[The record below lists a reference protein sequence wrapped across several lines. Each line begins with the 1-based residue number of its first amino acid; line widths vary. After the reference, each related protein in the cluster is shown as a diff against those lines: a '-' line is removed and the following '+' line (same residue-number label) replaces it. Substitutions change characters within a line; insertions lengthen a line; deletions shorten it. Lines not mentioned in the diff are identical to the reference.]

1 MQFFV
6 GFSSFTT
13 QQPFD
18 PSLFVEFRKRL
29 GLDTVNALNDKI
41 IELKTYF
48 DSSEKPTKHDNSTET
63 PDNIPPS
70 EPDNNQSPQN
80 KGRLITDATA
90 CPQDI
95 AYPTDWIY
103 CRMPEKKLKS

>member
-41 IELKTYF
+41 IEL
-48 DSSEKPTKHDNSTET
+48 
-63 PDNIPPS
+63 
-70 EPDNNQSPQN
+70 
-80 KGRLITDATA
+80 
-90 CPQDI
+90 QDLL
-95 AYPTDWIY
+95 
-103 CRMPEKKLKS
+103 R